1 MTKQEILNMIQEQ
14 EQAAWTQLNSLIHDA
29 AERDPAS
36 PFSIRIHKA
45 KEKWSTLY
53 CLLEKL
59 DQ

>member
-1 MTKQEILNMIQEQ
+1 MTKQEILNTITQQ